1 MKKIVIAIIVAL
13 MMISVVFAEK
23 TVKVPILMLHDF
35 TDNIT
40 NVDCSTITTEKFKEV
55 LTVLEEND
63 YRTISF
69 EELSK
74 FVDGELEIKDKVFL
88 IAMDDG
94 YRSNYTKAY
103 PVLKEKKMK
112 ALISIIGWSV
122 GRDTMLGGIIPINP
136 HCSWAE
142 LIEMQ
147 DSGLV
152 EIGNHTYDMHKYD
165 EEQKDERK
173 GTIINRGENLL
184 LYRKLFSEDITKLSE
199 LIYKNLK
206 KEDKVFCYPY
216 GMYDE
221 ITEKLLDDLGYK
233 ITLTTDEG
241 INYLTRGSSL
251 KKLKRINITMETDME
266 SLIKEWEKEYSE

>member
-1 MKKIVIAIIVAL
+1 MKKLVIAII
-13 MMISVVFAEK
+13 MIMISLNVVLAVEI
-23 TVKVPILMLHDF
+23 KVPILMLHDF
-35 TDNIT
+35 TDNISNT
-40 NVDCSTITTEKFKEV
+40 DTRTITTEKFKEV
-55 LTVLEEND
+55 LTTLEENG

-74 FVDGELEIKDKVFL
+74 FVDGEIEINDKVFL

-103 PVLKEKKMK
+103 PVLKEKNMK

-122 GRDTMLGGIIPINP
+122 GRDAMPGGIIPINP
-136 HCSWAE
+136 HCTWKE
-142 LIEMQ
+142 LKEMQ

-165 EEQKDERK
+165 EEKLEERK
-173 GTIINRGENLL
+173 GTIINKGENLL
-184 LYRKLFSEDITKLSE
+184 LYRKVFCEDIIKLSK
-199 LIYKNLK
+199 LIYKHCK

-233 ITLTTDEG
+233 ITVTTDNG
-241 INYLTRGSSL
+241 INYLDKGSSL
-251 KKLKRINITMETDME
+251 KKLKRVNITMQTDMKK
-266 SLIKEWEKEYSE
+266 LIKEWEMK